1 MSAIDF
7 HSHVLPRIDDGSHSS
22 EESLGMLQISASQ
35 GIDVMAATS
44 HFYATED
51 RISSFLNRRRCSEER
66 LKERMNQE
74 LTKEERIPRLIMGA
88 EVAFFTGISRAERL
102 EELTYEGTDLLL
114 LEMPFTKW
122 NKSEI
127 EEVRYILERRKL
139 RVMLAHLE
147 RFLMIPGNKKRIYEL
162 MELPVYVQINAGSFE
177 RWGERRQ
184 ISKMIRKKEQIFLG
198 SDCHGIH
205 HRVPNLKNGRE
216 ALEKMMG
223 STFIDKMDLFIGED
237 DRGVKTR
244 KTESD
249 GTGQSDVL
257 ELLVIDTKKNTYH
270 KLPINRDTIT
280 DVKSLDDDGSYLAT
294 TKTQI
299 ALAHAKGDGMEL
311 SCENTVDAVSH
322 MLYGIRIEGYISLNM
337 DSIKILNHLAG
348 GVPVTIEDDFSQSD
362 PSLVMGQNI
371 TLTDDQAMHYVHDRM
386 NVGDGTNECR
396 MRRQK
401 AYVDALFPLYKA
413 KLQAD
418 SGFINEFYNDL
429 SDYMVTDMSV
439 GEMGNVAN
447 MIMNSEDKGELS
459 IKGTNAIAED
469 DGFNEFTM
477 DETSRGEVAMEL
489 FFNKVEK

>member
-1 MSAIDF
+1 MAKKYYS
-7 HSHVLPRIDDGSHSS
+7 RS
-22 EESLGMLQISASQ
+22 EKKKLYKKVFMAVTAFIVICTAVIGVGNMVDSQ
-35 GIDVMAATS
+35 QMNTGKKEAAAT
-44 HFYATED
+44 TDIVTINGVKCKPNWDIE
-51 RISSFLNRRRCSEER
+51 
-66 LKERMNQE
+66 
-74 LTKEERIPRLIMGA
+74 
-88 EVAFFTGISRAERL
+88 
-102 EELTYEGTDLLL
+102 TY
-114 LEMPFTKW
+114 
-122 NKSEI
+122 
-127 EEVRYILERRKL
+127 
-139 RVMLAHLE
+139 
-147 RFLMIPGNKKRIYEL
+147 
-162 MELPVYVQINAGSFE
+162 
-177 RWGERRQ
+177 
-184 ISKMIRKKEQIFLG
+184 
-198 SDCHGIH
+198 
-205 HRVPNLKNGRE
+205 
-216 ALEKMMG
+216 
-223 STFIDKMDLFIGED
+223 LFIGED

-280 DVKSLDDDGSYLAT
+280 DVKSLDDEGSYLAT

-299 ALAHAKGDGMEL
+299 ALAHANGDGMEL
-311 SCENTVDAVSH
+311 SCENTVDAVSNL
-322 MLYGIRIEGYISLNM
+322 LYGIRIDGYICLNM
-337 DSIKILNHLAG
+337 DSIKVLNHLAG

-362 PSLVMGQNI
+362 KSLVKGQTV

-401 AYVDALFPLYKA
+401 AYIDALFPLYKA
-413 KLQAD
+413 KLQEN
-418 SGFINEFYNDL
+418 SGFINDFYNQL

>member
-1 MSAIDF
+1 MAKKYYS
-7 HSHVLPRIDDGSHSS
+7 RS
-22 EESLGMLQISASQ
+22 EKEKLYKKVFMAVTAFIVICTAVIGVGNMVDSQ
-35 GIDVMAATS
+35 QMNTGKKEAAAT
-44 HFYATED
+44 TDIVTINGVKCKPNWDIE
-51 RISSFLNRRRCSEER
+51 
-66 LKERMNQE
+66 
-74 LTKEERIPRLIMGA
+74 
-88 EVAFFTGISRAERL
+88 
-102 EELTYEGTDLLL
+102 TY
-114 LEMPFTKW
+114 
-122 NKSEI
+122 
-127 EEVRYILERRKL
+127 
-139 RVMLAHLE
+139 
-147 RFLMIPGNKKRIYEL
+147 
-162 MELPVYVQINAGSFE
+162 
-177 RWGERRQ
+177 
-184 ISKMIRKKEQIFLG
+184 
-198 SDCHGIH
+198 
-205 HRVPNLKNGRE
+205 
-216 ALEKMMG
+216 
-223 STFIDKMDLFIGED
+223 LFIGED

-280 DVKSLDDDGSYLAT
+280 DVKSLDNDGSYLAT
-294 TKTQI
+294 TKVQI

-311 SCENTVDAVSH
+311 SCENTVDAVSNL
-322 MLYGIRIEGYISLNM
+322 LYGIRIDGYICLNM
-337 DSIKILNHLAG
+337 DSIKVLNHLAG

-362 PSLVMGQNI
+362 KSLVKGQTV
-371 TLTDDQAMHYVHDRM
+371 TLTDDQAMHYVHDRL

-401 AYVDALFPLYKA
+401 AYIDALFPLYKA
-413 KLQAD
+413 KLQEN
-418 SGFINEFYNDL
+418 SGFINDFYNQL

>member
-1 MSAIDF
+1 MAKKYYS
-7 HSHVLPRIDDGSHSS
+7 SS
-22 EESLGMLQISASQ
+22 EKEKLYKKVFMAVTSFIVICTAVIGVGNMVDSQ
-35 GIDVMAATS
+35 QMNTGKKEAAAT
-44 HFYATED
+44 TD
-51 RISSFLNRRRCSEER
+51 IV
-66 LKERMNQE
+66 
-74 LTKEERIPRLIMGA
+74 TI
-88 EVAFFTGISRAERL
+88 TGVKCKPNWDIE
-102 EELTYEGTDLLL
+102 TY
-114 LEMPFTKW
+114 
-122 NKSEI
+122 
-127 EEVRYILERRKL
+127 
-139 RVMLAHLE
+139 
-147 RFLMIPGNKKRIYEL
+147 
-162 MELPVYVQINAGSFE
+162 
-177 RWGERRQ
+177 
-184 ISKMIRKKEQIFLG
+184 
-198 SDCHGIH
+198 
-205 HRVPNLKNGRE
+205 
-216 ALEKMMG
+216 
-223 STFIDKMDLFIGED
+223 LFIGED

-280 DVKSLDDDGSYLAT
+280 DVKSLDNDGSYLAT
-294 TKTQI
+294 TKVQI

-311 SCENTVDAVSH
+311 SCENTVDAVSNL
-322 MLYGIRIEGYISLNM
+322 LYGIRIDGYICLNM
-337 DSIKILNHLAG
+337 DSIKVLNHLAG

-362 PSLVMGQNI
+362 KSLVKGQTV

-401 AYVDALFPLYKA
+401 AYIDALFPLYKA
-413 KLQAD
+413 KLQEN
-418 SGFINEFYNDL
+418 SGFINDFYNQL

-459 IKGTNAIAED
+459 IKGTNAISED

>member
-1 MSAIDF
+1 MAKKYYS
-7 HSHVLPRIDDGSHSS
+7 RS
-22 EESLGMLQISASQ
+22 EKEKLAKKLAAVVAVFVIVCTATVVIGHIVDNQKMNTGQKDAAAASDIVTIN
-35 GIDVMAATS
+35 GVKCKPNWDV
-44 HFYATED
+44 
-51 RISSFLNRRRCSEER
+51 
-66 LKERMNQE
+66 Q
-74 LTKEERIPRLIMGA
+74 
-88 EVAFFTGISRAERL
+88 
-102 EELTYEGTDLLL
+102 TY
-114 LEMPFTKW
+114 
-122 NKSEI
+122 
-127 EEVRYILERRKL
+127 
-139 RVMLAHLE
+139 
-147 RFLMIPGNKKRIYEL
+147 
-162 MELPVYVQINAGSFE
+162 
-177 RWGERRQ
+177 
-184 ISKMIRKKEQIFLG
+184 
-198 SDCHGIH
+198 
-205 HRVPNLKNGRE
+205 
-216 ALEKMMG
+216 
-223 STFIDKMDLFIGED
+223 LFIGED

-249 GTGQSDVL
+249 RTGQSDVL

-311 SCENTVDAVSH
+311 SCENTVDAVSN

>member
-1 MSAIDF
+1 MAKKYYS
-7 HSHVLPRIDDGSHSS
+7 RS
-22 EESLGMLQISASQ
+22 EKEKLYKKVFMAVTAFIVICTAVIGVGNMVDSQ
-35 GIDVMAATS
+35 QMNTGKKEAAAT
-44 HFYATED
+44 TDIVTINGVKCKPNWDIE
-51 RISSFLNRRRCSEER
+51 
-66 LKERMNQE
+66 
-74 LTKEERIPRLIMGA
+74 
-88 EVAFFTGISRAERL
+88 
-102 EELTYEGTDLLL
+102 TY
-114 LEMPFTKW
+114 
-122 NKSEI
+122 
-127 EEVRYILERRKL
+127 
-139 RVMLAHLE
+139 
-147 RFLMIPGNKKRIYEL
+147 
-162 MELPVYVQINAGSFE
+162 
-177 RWGERRQ
+177 
-184 ISKMIRKKEQIFLG
+184 
-198 SDCHGIH
+198 
-205 HRVPNLKNGRE
+205 
-216 ALEKMMG
+216 
-223 STFIDKMDLFIGED
+223 LFIGED

-280 DVKSLDDDGSYLAT
+280 DVKSLDNDGSYLAT
-294 TKTQI
+294 TKVQI

-311 SCENTVDAVSH
+311 SCENTVDAVSNL
-322 MLYGIRIEGYISLNM
+322 LYGIRIDGYICLNM
-337 DSIKILNHLAG
+337 DSIKVLNHLAG

-362 PSLVMGQNI
+362 KSLVKGQTV

-401 AYVDALFPLYKA
+401 AYIDALFPLYKA
-413 KLQAD
+413 KLQEN
-418 SGFINEFYNDL
+418 SGFINDFYNQL

-459 IKGTNAIAED
+459 IKGTNAISED